1 MNQLLWDTY
10 RKNAT
15 AFVHEWAHER
25 DEKGEAHSYWDAFL
39 KIFNLERRRFARH
52 EGRVKREGN
61 RQGFIDLIWKG
72 KMLVEHKSAHL
83 DKPKDFDKTFLQA
96 MEYVDGLPPDERPRR
111 VVVAGVQR
119 VARRRINADILD
131 GGALGH

>member
-25 DEKGEAHSYWDAFL
+25 DEKGEAHSCWDAFL

-52 EGRVKREGN
+52 EGRVKREAMDVRYG
-61 RQGFIDLIWKG
+61 LK
-72 KMLVEHKSAHL
+72 
-83 DKPKDFDKTFLQA
+83 KPFASEAK
-96 MEYVDGLPPDERPRR
+96 
-111 VVVAGVQR
+111 R
-119 VARRRINADILD
+119 VAYLFGLYATFTKP
-131 GGALGH
+131 